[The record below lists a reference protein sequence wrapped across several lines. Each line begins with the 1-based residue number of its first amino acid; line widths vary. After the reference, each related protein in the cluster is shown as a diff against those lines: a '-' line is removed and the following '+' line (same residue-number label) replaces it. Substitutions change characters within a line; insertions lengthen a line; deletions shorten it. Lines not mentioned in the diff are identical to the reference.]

1 MDQLLVALD
10 VESRAEADRIADTL
24 RGNVGGFKIGSRLFT
39 AEGPDMVRR
48 LTDRGDRIF
57 LDLKFH
63 DIPNTV
69 ATAVQA
75 AANLGVWMVNVH
87 AAGGVGMMRAAHD
100 AAHEAA
106 AKRGTPAPLVIA
118 VTVLTSMN
126 AATLRETGIVID
138 LMDQVLRLA
147 ELTFE
152 AGLDGVVASP
162 RETAAIRE
170 RFGPKFAIVTPGIRG
185 GLPPKGGSHGFKD
198 DQERTM
204 GPAEAVAA
212 GASYLVVGRPIIA
225 APDPKAAARAIVEE
239 MRS

>member
-1 MDQLLVALD
+1 VDQLLVALD
-10 VESRAEADRIADTL
+10 VETPDQALQLADSL
-24 RGNVGGFKIGSRLFT
+24 RGSVGGFKIGSRLFT
-39 AEGPDMVRR
+39 VAGPSIVRS
-48 LTDRGDRIF
+48 LADRGDRVF

-69 ATAVQA
+69 ATAVSA
-75 AANLGVWMVNVH
+75 ATALGVWMVNVH
-87 AAGGVGMMRAAHD
+87 ASGGTAMMRAAHD

-106 AKRGTPAPLVIA
+106 AKRNTPAPLVIA

-126 AATLRETGIVID
+126 QAALRETGIVID

-147 ELTFE
+147 ELTKE

-162 RETAAIRE
+162 KETAALRQRLGAE
-170 RFGPKFAIVTPGIRG
+170 FAIVTPGIRG
-185 GLPPKGGSHGFKD
+185 GAASSTKD

-204 GPAEAVAA
+204 SPLEAIEA

-225 APDPKAAARAIVEE
+225 APDPRIAAQAIAESV
-239 MRS
+239 MGRV